1 MFPGKV
7 PAADSILIF
16 WGWKSNPFPQLKI
29 QEVHRWTRIQV
40 LQFCWNEKT
49 RFVWKLWGKMTNSND
64 WNGFKHHFPHMFML
78 PLVEFLPKWP
88 KSQASG
94 RMRAVFRCFGP
105 EGKGKIIYTLRE
117 SNVAMETPHLY
128 DFPVKIDIRDF
139 QLPCLITRW

>member
-1 MFPGKV
+1 
-7 PAADSILIF
+7 
-16 WGWKSNPFPQLKI
+16 
-29 QEVHRWTRIQV
+29 
-40 LQFCWNEKT
+40 
-49 RFVWKLWGKMTNSND
+49 
-64 WNGFKHHFPHMFML
+64 MFML

-128 DFPVKIDIRDF
+128 DFPVKIDIYKRF
-139 QLPCLITRW
+139 PITMFDYQMVNGDAMGR